1 MTACPKCGATPAVVW
16 MPGGAFYQRTECQCG
31 RKTRWVACG
40 HDATADA
47 SDDVPTPQGGCVMG
61 ASSLE
66 CAGCGKKGPDVQK
79 RRQNTAY
86 HDDASNWSVL
96 CPDCQA
102 EANEYWAERWAEYY
116 SGCL

>member
-47 SDDVPTPQGGCVMG
+47 SDDEVTPRGEG
-61 ASSLE
+61 
-66 CAGCGKKGPDVQK
+66 
-79 RRQNTAY
+79 
-86 HDDASNWSVL
+86 
-96 CPDCQA
+96 
-102 EANEYWAERWAEYY
+102 
-116 SGCL
+116 